1 MTDNV
6 NAGIPLKF
14 WAMSRMQLVTDS
26 PSTGKSFTVIAKG
39 SSTVQV
45 LFRTPRCNQIPI
57 KATPFVARNGIVV
70 TLLSATRTHYN
81 SLCCSR
87 SVNHSKMPNATPGR
101 CNVAAIFYYKDN
113 LIHIVSEIP
122 YKFCRDPVTLRV
134 KSLLYKIADDFK
146 KMKNLVTKLSW
157 KLLPGMDLRITC
169 LDSKSPMYR
178 EPIEPNSIWWK
189 TFFCKKKIRS
199 SALHFHRQFLV
210 PYEENVFLGNERW
223 SLKRRS
229 SHHIAMATDVDVVHP
244 GAHLFVISSRR
255 LAETKDERHEG
266 TKQKAIRSAA
276 NEQTVGDYYELVRKS
291 RNVLDYFSVS
301 RR

>member
-1 MTDNV
+1 
-6 NAGIPLKF
+6 
-14 WAMSRMQLVTDS
+14 MSRMQLVTDS

-134 KSLLYKIADDFK
+134 KSLLRLLMILKRRSKSISMKIFKLDDFAESWLLGFWSRR
-146 KMKNLVTKLSW
+146 NLVTKLSW

-178 EPIEPNSIWWK
+178 EPIEPNSIWWSQLDRPG
-189 TFFCKKKIRS
+189 FCKKKIRS
-199 SALHFHRQFLV
+199 SALHFHRQFLL

-276 NEQTVGDYYELVRKS
+276 NEQTVGGVM
-291 RNVLDYFSVS
+291 VA
-301 RR
+301 

>member
-1 MTDNV
+1 
-6 NAGIPLKF
+6 
-14 WAMSRMQLVTDS
+14 MSRMQLVTDS

-87 SVNHSKMPNATPGR
+87 SVNHSKMPNATP
-101 CNVAAIFYYKDN
+101 AE
-113 LIHIVSEIP
+113 SW
-122 YKFCRDPVTLRV
+122 
-134 KSLLYKIADDFK
+134 LLGFWSRR
-146 KMKNLVTKLSW
+146 NLVTKLSW

-178 EPIEPNSIWWK
+178 EPIEPNSIWWSQLDRPG
-189 TFFCKKKIRS
+189 FCKKKIRS

-276 NEQTVGDYYELVRKS
+276 NEQTVGGVM
-291 RNVLDYFSVS
+291 VA
-301 RR
+301 

>member
-1 MTDNV
+1 M
-6 NAGIPLKF
+6 GIPL
-14 WAMSRMQLVTDS
+14 T
-26 PSTGKSFTVIAKG
+26 
-39 SSTVQV
+39 
-45 LFRTPRCNQIPI
+45 IPI
-57 KATPFVARNGIVV
+57 KATPFVAWNGIVV
-70 TLLSATRTHYN
+70 TLLSATRAHYN

-113 LIHIVSEIP
+113 LIHIRNPMEVLLRPCDPPSEI
-122 YKFCRDPVTLRV
+122 VTVCKYV
-134 KSLLYKIADDFK
+134 KRSPLLPTAESWLLGFWSRR
-146 KMKNLVTKLSW
+146 NLVTKLSW

-178 EPIEPNSIWWK
+178 EPIEPNSIWWSQLDRPG
-189 TFFCKKKIRS
+189 FCRKKIRS
-199 SALHFHRQFLV
+199 SALDFHRQFLV

-229 SHHIAMATDVDVVHP
+229 SHHIAMATNVDVVHP

-276 NEQTVGDYYELVRKS
+276 NEQTVGDYYEFVRKS
-291 RNVLDYFSVS
+291 RNVLDYFRVS